1 MRLMQQMTRSV
12 LVLPLLLELTW
23 SQSPNCARTQRPP
36 TKPRYLKFCQ
46 DYNAE
51 ACCIPGHDLE
61 AQAQFEFLI
70 DGLGDGCT
78 SPRIYPDI
86 RYFYCLGCDPTQPQY
101 TDQTASASPV
111 VSICQSF
118 VDELWSSSVF
128 DECGVMMPN
137 DCPAGFETFG
147 PYSCGEGVIIPGNIF
162 TGDSA
167 GIDFLNT
174 FKPPGLSDH
183 VFVAINDR
191 LGASAITLIRLP
203 LHLTPLFRPPSR
215 RDPHPG
221 TRTV

>member
-1 MRLMQQMTRSV
+1 
-12 LVLPLLLELTW
+12 
-23 SQSPNCARTQRPP
+23 
-36 TKPRYLKFCQ
+36 
-46 DYNAE
+46 
-51 ACCIPGHDLE
+51 
-61 AQAQFEFLI
+61 
-70 DGLGDGCT
+70 
-78 SPRIYPDI
+78 
-86 RYFYCLGCDPTQPQY
+86 
-101 TDQTASASPV
+101 
-111 VSICQSF
+111 

-137 DCPAGFETFG
+137 DCPAGFENFG